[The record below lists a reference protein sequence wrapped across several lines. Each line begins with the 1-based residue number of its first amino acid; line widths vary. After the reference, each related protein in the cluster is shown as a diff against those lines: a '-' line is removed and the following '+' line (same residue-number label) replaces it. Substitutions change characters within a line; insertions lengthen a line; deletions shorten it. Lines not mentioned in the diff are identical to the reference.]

1 MTRGTEPLI
10 VILRERERERE
21 REKKSTVPSFEL
33 RLEIFVISRLHRSD
47 FLKTI
52 IYIHAFSPMRRSFS
66 KFTAIVHAL
75 FFFLS
80 FFFFFFFFF
89 SDFPLKKK
97 KKKLAT
103 EIFHIFLEEGIRLLS
118 SRFTAF
124 QTPT

>member
-1 MTRGTEPLI
+1 
-10 VILRERERERE
+10 
-21 REKKSTVPSFEL
+21 
-33 RLEIFVISRLHRSD
+33 
-47 FLKTI
+47 
-52 IYIHAFSPMRRSFS
+52 MRRSFS
-66 KFTAIVHAL
+66 KFTAIVHAS

-80 FFFFFFFFF
+80 FFFFYEL
-89 SDFPLKKK
+89 SPKKK